1 MRGPRFGVYLP
12 KARAHEFSSGKL
24 SQPDFMGSL

>member
-24 SQPDFMGSL
+24 SQPDFIGSL